1 MIKYLKKVS
10 ITLILGLCFLNNAFA
25 QKQPYEII
33 VDKDGFSSFDGHDY
47 TNITIFLNNNTD
59 ETLYFNG
66 TDCYNTFFSLTPN
79 SYFHLADGICK
90 DVNYSK
96 MALPPHRSQ
105 KMELYLQ
112 TDKQPDRNV
121 LLNFKLD
128 FNKLIFKNNPKQ
140 NLGSTNVQSMDSILL
155 TYNSN
160 YQQYYSYNDFE
171 KESKK
176 KSRIL
181 PNKDIYL
188 LTDNDRKLYTL
199 SVNEGMIAKSHDTLV
214 TRFTKSKSELGKIIN
229 VPIVI
234 HNNSDDTLKFYS
246 MSCSWSDFYG
256 TNSKDINISA
266 WRCEK
271 NVPEIVEIKP
281 HGVYKQYLPI
291 IYNSKLR
298 KGEKYK
304 ISLSLNKCSNTNN
317 SLWGFDIEEYT
328 RFNKIWS
335 NEITIKE

>member
-1 MIKYLKKVS
+1 MRKYLKKVL
-10 ITLILGLCFLNNAFA
+10 ITLVLGLCFLNSSFA

-33 VDKDGFSSFDGHDY
+33 VDKDGFSYFKGHDY
-47 TNITIFLNNNTD
+47 KNITIFLNNNTD

-79 SYFHLADGICK
+79 PYFHLADGICK
-90 DVNYSK
+90 NANYSK
-96 MALPPHRSQ
+96 VALPPHRSQ

-112 TDKQPDRNV
+112 TDKQPNRNV

-128 FNKLIFKNNPKQ
+128 FNKLIFKNNALQ
-140 NLGSTNVQSMDSILL
+140 NLGSTHVQLMDSILL

-160 YQQYYSYNDFE
+160 FQQYYLFDDFE
-171 KESKK
+171 KEHKK

-188 LTDNDRKLYTL
+188 LTDGDRKLYTL
-199 SVNEGMIAKSHDTLV
+199 TVNEGMIAKSHDTLV
-214 TRFTKSKSELGKIIN
+214 TLFRKNKSEKLKYIK
-229 VPIVI
+229 VPII
-234 HNNSDDTLKFYS
+234 LHNNSKNTLKFYS

-256 TNSKDINISA
+256 TNSKDINISTGV
-266 WRCEK
+266 CDK
-271 NVPEIVEIKP
+271 NVPEIIEIKP
-281 HGVYKQYLPI
+281 HSEYQQYLPI
-291 IYNSKLR
+291 IYNSKLK

-304 ISLSLNKCSNTNN
+304 ISMSLNKCSNTNN

-328 RFNKIWS
+328 MFNKIWS
-335 NEITIKE
+335 NEVTIKD